1 MNTQFNQIVQI
12 IQDSRN
18 KAISA
23 VNIELVHLYWKVGA
37 YISLQLQQAN
47 WGEKTV
53 GELAGYIKKNHPEI
67 KGFDRRGLYRMKQFY
82 ETYAGTPLISLEEN
96 TSQNNENEPLVIV
109 SPVVTQ
115 LHLPDAKNCL
125 LTKINWT
132 NHLIILSRCQSHE
145 EREFYIRLCVREKY
159 SKREL
164 ERQINSSIFERS
176 VSTLQISPTLKERQS
191 EITNIFKDR
200 YVFEF
205 LNLPEPVQEDQ
216 LQQALI
222 QQMKLFVLE
231 LGRDFLFVAEEFK
244 LQVGNAD
251 FYVDLLFYH
260 RGLQCLVAVELKADR
275 FRPEHIGQLNF
286 YLEALDRDVKKENEN
301 PSIGVL
307 LCKDK
312 DSEVV
317 EYALSRNLSP
327 ALVAEYKMQLPD
339 KKVLQKK
346 LHDIFREKELP

>member
-82 ETYAGTPLISLEEN
+82 ETYAGTP
-96 TSQNNENEPLVIV
+96 IV
-109 SPVVTQ
+109 STASKQTQSIENQPNQFVTTVLTQ
-115 LHLPDAKNCL
+115 IDLNRDENL
-125 LTKINWT
+125 LTKIGRSH
-132 NHLIILSRCQSHE
+132 HLTIMSRCQSGE
-145 EREFYIRLCVREKY
+145 EREFYIRLSIRERY
-159 SKREL
+159 SVREL

-251 FYVDLLFYH
+251 FYIDLLFYH

-286 YLEALDRDVKKENEN
+286 YLEALDRDVKKQNEN